1 VVLFLL
7 LLWGLLPPVVA
18 QGPEGHLVVATD
30 YELFGFSDLRGGG
43 HVTWTL
49 TGAKAAELRSRIIHL
64 FDGYP
69 AIPRGFA
76 FPGVGTNGNNNSV
89 LDATE
94 GVAYTNLLENLL
106 EASGR
111 GTTAHY
117 LQLYPFDLREKSTDE
132 PSGFQRSTSGLAG
145 TNLSA
150 TDTVEIR
157 FLFEANITMTDARVP
172 LATRSLVDAL
182 YRIFSYRAVQSPTLA
197 ASGPYPGSWPF
208 LPENGWHVVPN
219 VVGRQAFWMGNDATG
234 LYNDSQDAAAR
245 TSADPAFAAIDPA
258 YIPFDFRFASSARA
272 TFNYTGF
279 LDTGDTLRL
288 EYAHYPAYTDWTNL
302 SYSTGPSLTPSD
314 GTWSNETVDLTP
326 LLGQRA
332 RLRFHFVSDPS
343 GSAPGFFIRDFAIDA
358 PATYVGQVVET
369 DTHYL
374 IGPLSFAEPTI
385 TSGGIHLIRTPG
397 GELLTYGAS
406 WDASSPPGDTI
417 HFRTFEVTENPQT
430 LFGIMLVSAYAI
442 SRLQE
447 SAYDRYR
454 EAHPS
459 VYRPVVHRAKWLHRA
474 GKVAMGVL
482 VLFYFVPTALWVV
495 GVRVFVSG
503 AMYWF
508 LALTLALT
516 FGFGTRAYYAQRL
529 EQAPPPVVGEERSV
543 VRRASMPESAAGAAG
558 VVGHCTHCLQEVREG
573 DPTYRCTC
581 GALYHQACATGLMRC
596 SNCRKPIAASVIPP
610 RKQVSL
616 RCDSCGE
623 LQTVLDGTDPRAAT
637 CPACGGR
644 LRRLDA
650 GKRYLIVASH
660 PGIAFAWMR
669 DLTAGGKPA
678 LCLSPSS
685 AERLRLEFGVKN
697 MPIVQISA
705 NATGAIDPKKLDP
718 LGLRSILPLTREGKG
733 GAILYDG
740 LDTVISEASL
750 GDVIRF
756 LRKAN
761 DMAFVHGV
769 TVIGRIGPG
778 RLTDDEVKRLNAEFD
793 EYLDLSAQL

>member
-1 VVLFLL
+1 MFLLL
-7 LLWGLLPPVVA
+7 LLWGSLPPVVG

-30 YELFGFSDLRGGG
+30 YELFGTSDLRGGG

-49 TGAKAAELRSRIIHL
+49 TGAKAAELRTKIIHL

-69 AIPRGFA
+69 AIPRGFT
-76 FPGVGTNGNNNSV
+76 FPGAGTNGNNNGV

-106 EASGR
+106 EASSR
-111 GTTAHY
+111 GTTAQY
-117 LQLYPFDLREKSTDE
+117 LQLYPFDLRETSTDE
-132 PSGFQRSTSGLAG
+132 PTGFQRSTSGLAG
-145 TNLSA
+145 SNVTS
-150 TDTVEIR
+150 TDNVEIR
-157 FLFEANITMTDARVP
+157 FLFEANITTTDARVP

-182 YRIFSYRAVQSPTLA
+182 YRIFSYQAVQSPTLA
-197 ASGPYPGSWPF
+197 TSGPYPGSWPF
-208 LPENGWHVVPN
+208 LPEDGWHVVPN
-219 VVGRQAFWMGNDATG
+219 ASGRQAFWVGNDATG
-234 LYNDSQDAAAR
+234 QYDNNIDASTT
-245 TSADPAFAAIDPA
+245 TSADPAFASIDPA
-258 YIPFDFRFASSARA
+258 YIPFDFRFAARARA

-279 LDTGDTLRL
+279 VDPGDSLRL
-288 EYAHYPAYTDWTNL
+288 EYAHPPAFTDWTNL
-302 SYSTGPSLTPSD
+302 SYGTGPSLPASD
-314 GTWSNETVDLTP
+314 GSWSSATVDLTP
-326 LLGQRA
+326 LLGQRV
-332 RLRFHFVSDPS
+332 RLRLHFQSNAT
-343 GSAPGFFIRDFAIDA
+343 GTAPGFFIRDFAIDA
-358 PATYVGQVVET
+358 PAGYVGRVMET

-374 IGPLSFAEPTI
+374 IGTLSFSDPTVN
-385 TSGGIHLIRTPG
+385 SGGIHLIRTPG

-406 WDASSPPGDTI
+406 WDASSPPDDAI
-417 HFRTFEVTENPQT
+417 HFRTFEVTENPQI
-430 LFGIMLVSAYAI
+430 LFGVMIGSAYAI

-447 SAYDRYR
+447 SAYGRYR

-459 VYRPVVHRAKWLHRA
+459 IYRPVVHRAKWLHRA

-482 VLFYFVPTALWVV
+482 VLFYFVPTALWIV
-495 GVRVFVSG
+495 GFRILISG

-516 FGFGTRAYYAQRL
+516 FGFGTRAYYKHRL
-529 EQAPPPVVGEERSV
+529 EQAPPPVVGQETAVRKV
-543 VRRASMPESAAGAAG
+543 VMEAPPAGEAA
-558 VVGHCTHCLQEVREG
+558 VVGQCTRCLREVRQG

-581 GALYHQACATGLMRC
+581 GALYHQACASALMRC
-596 SNCRKPIAASVIPP
+596 SNCRKPIAASVLRQ
-610 RKQVSL
+610 RKQISL
-616 RCDSCGE
+616 RCESCGE
-623 LQTVLDGTDPRAAT
+623 VQTVLEGTDPRAAT
-637 CPACGGR
+637 CPSCGGR
-644 LRRLDA
+644 LRHLDA

-669 DLTAGGKPA
+669 DLTTGGKPA
-678 LCLSPSS
+678 LCMSPSS
-685 AERLRLEFGVKN
+685 PERLRLEFGVKT

-705 NATGAIDPKKLDP
+705 NVPGAIDPKKLDP
-718 LGLRSILPLTREGKG
+718 AGLRSILPLAREGKG

-740 LDTVISEASL
+740 LDTVINEASL

-769 TVIGRIGPG
+769 TVIARIAPG